1 MAVAVAPA
9 ARRTL
14 TRTVVRPSWLAL
26 GAVALAAAAGS
37 AVGADLPTVVVYAP
51 FALSVVVLGLPH
63 GAVDHLVPG
72 RLGDGVTVRSVLWVA
87 LVYAALMAAYAA
99 AWFVVPTASFV
110 FFVALT
116 LFHWGQGD
124 VYALLAL
131 DDAEHLPTT
140 AERGLALLVRGGLP
154 MLAPLVAFP
163 GRYREVALAAVS
175 LFGADAA
182 ALAPL
187 FSPTGRLAAAGGLF
201 ALSVLGL
208 VAGGLRVRAGA
219 PRTPLLVDAGEVA
232 LLWVYFAVVP
242 PILAVGVYFCLWHA
256 LRHVA
261 RLLVVSDEASDALAA
276 GDAAAALGRFARDA
290 APLTAVSLLLFA
302 GLWVAVPNAPGAGDR
317 AGLLGLY
324 LVGIAVLTLPH
335 VVVVT
340 WMDHRQGVW
349 RPRRRE
355 S

>member
-1 MAVAVAPA
+1 VAVAVAPA

-14 TRTVVRPSWLAL
+14 ARTVVRPSWLAL
-26 GAVALAAAAGS
+26 GAVALATAAGT

-72 RLGDGVTVRSVLWVA
+72 RLGDGVTVRSMLWVGA
-87 LVYAALMAAYAA
+87 VYVVLMAAYAVG
-99 AWFVVPTASFV
+99 WFLAPTASFV
-110 FFVALT
+110 FFVAMT

-131 DDAEHLPTT
+131 DGAEHLPTAT
-140 AERGLALLVRGGLP
+140 ERGLALLVRGGLP
-154 MLAPLVAFP
+154 MLAPLVAVP
-163 GRYREVALAAVS
+163 GRYREVALSVVS

-182 ALAPL
+182 ALAPA
-187 FSPTGRLAAAGGLF
+187 FSPTGRLVAGGGLL
-201 ALSVLGL
+201 ALSVLG
-208 VAGGLRVRAGA
+208 VVVGGLRVRGGA
-219 PRTPLLVDAGEVA
+219 ARTPWLVDAGEVA

-242 PILAVGVYFCLWHA
+242 PVLAVGVYFCLWHA

-261 RLLVVSDEASDALAA
+261 RLLVVSDAASDALAA
-276 GDAAAALGRFARDA
+276 GDATAALGRFARDA
-290 APLTAVSLLLFA
+290 APLTAVSLLVFA
-302 GLWVAVPNAPGAGDR
+302 ALWVAVPNAPGAGDR
-317 AGLLGLY
+317 GGLLALY

-335 VVVVT
+335 VAVVT

-349 RPRRRE
+349 G
-355 S
+355 